1 MKDYWREESKQTRP
15 EADIYRLLEE
25 KKVEH
30 VVKMETG
37 GDVVGLVTR
46 TQEPCFLQ
54 HSRALPDGRSYHH
67 LKRPLQCYRIFLRTV
82 ARDLTTFM
90 TCKTLVL
97 CIADAMKAAQQ
108 AFDRAHILH
117 RDISVGNIMIA
128 KDRGILIDWDLC
140 LVLDSNEITHR
151 PGRTGTWLFVSVH
164 LLMGRRGAGDDAG
177 KQTVTDSVIDN
188 RESAF
193 WVLFYVAL
201 RYLQNNLSRTQ
212 LYDTLTA
219 CFDASSFDTHHRDV
233 GKSPIDLPKLV
244 ILKELAQSP
253 ERSVIFHIQKM
264 NDLFHELA
272 KSLVY
277 RYVNAED
284 TSEMQQ
290 CAYEGLLKMFGPDSG
305 PVKVNPYYKYVTAKN
320 NMDASTTWFHET
332 LRKYADQL
340 PSNTSDEHI
349 NLCYPKYLSY
359 ATKCKLEALD
369 SNMSLGRVD
378 GMGGNLIR
386 SSQCFVSHLYEEEE
400 VVHNAKRRKTKK

>member
-15 EADIYRLLEE
+15 EANIYRLLEE

-30 VVKMETG
+30 VAKMEAG

-46 TQEPCFLQ
+46 TQESCFLP

-67 LKRPLQCYRIFLRTV
+67 LKRPLQCHRIFLRTV
-82 ARDLTTFM
+82 ARDLTTFVS
-90 TCKTLVL
+90 CKTLVL

-108 AFDRAHILH
+108 AFDRVHILH

-151 PGRTGTWLFVSVH
+151 PGRMGTWQFVSVH

-177 KQTVTDSVIDN
+177 KQTVTHSVIND

-201 RYLQNNLSRTQ
+201 RYLRQNLSETE
-212 LYDTLTA
+212 LYEVPDS
-219 CFDASSFDTHHRDV
+219 CFDASGINYRDV
-233 GKSPIDLPKLV
+233 GKSPLGLPKLA
-244 ILKELAQSP
+244 ILKELAQS
-253 ERSVIFHIQKM
+253 RSVIFHIQEM
-264 NDLFHELA
+264 NDLLHELA
-272 KSLVY
+272 NSLVY
-277 RYVNAED
+277 RYVDAED
-284 TSEMQQ
+284 ISEEQRS
-290 CAYEGLLKMFGPDSG
+290 AYEGLLQMFGPDSG

-320 NMDASTTWFHET
+320 NMEGSTTWFHET
-332 LRKYADQL
+332 LREYADRI
-340 PSNTSDEHI
+340 PSNTSDEHL
-349 NLCYPKYLSY
+349 NLCYPKDLSY
-359 ATKCKLEALD
+359 ATKRKIEAMD

-386 SSQCFVSHLYEEEE
+386 SSQRFVSQLDEEEE
-400 VVHNAKRRKTKK
+400 VVHNAKRKKSKK